1 VQRMN
6 DWCREKL
13 ANAAPCAEKIIP
25 CNVCGFVIDGALG
38 RGAVTGTSHSGT
50 QRVCGQVGAE
60 GQRVGAEGRGTEQDK
75 RGKLQS
81 MERLNKMS

>member
-1 VQRMN
+1 MN

-60 GQRVGAEGRGTEQDK
+60 GQRVGAEGQRVGAE
-75 RGKLQS
+75 
-81 MERLNKMS
+81 

>member
-60 GQRVGAEGRGTEQDK
+60 GRGTEQDK